1 VGPWGAAIPVL
12 AWAAVIVG
20 AGFASRRLGGLTGD
34 VLGAVVELA
43 ELGALLA
50 GAALARRGLL

>member
-1 VGPWGAAIPVL
+1 L
-12 AWAAVIVG
+12 AWVTVVLC
-20 AGFASRRLGGLTGD
+20 AGVVARRLGGLTGD